1 MAGTK
6 FKKRDLNRF
15 RKVYPFIRREPRH
28 TFISDEPIIIEVGTL
43 EFDSSEE
50 TYFFSEPFTSAPI
63 ITGISVDSQSNNGA
77 DVNIFVAL
85 VTKTRVVFE
94 SSQEFNGTVH
104 FHAMQ
109 VG

>member
-1 MAGTK
+1 
-6 FKKRDLNRF
+6 
-15 RKVYPFIRREPRH
+15 
-28 TFISDEPIIIEVGTL
+28 
-43 EFDSSEE
+43 
-50 TYFFSEPFTSAPI
+50 
-63 ITGISVDSQSNNGA
+63 